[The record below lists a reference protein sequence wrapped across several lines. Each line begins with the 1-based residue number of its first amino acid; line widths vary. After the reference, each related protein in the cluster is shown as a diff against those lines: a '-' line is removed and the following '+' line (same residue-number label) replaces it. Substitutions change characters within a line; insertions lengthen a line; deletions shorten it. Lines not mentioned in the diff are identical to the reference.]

1 MAHEISPF
9 LQLSQY
15 NSRYWKLLDIALPD
29 VKAMPSKLHPKSH
42 PSILGLPFTGALLSL
57 C

>member
-29 VKAMPSKLHPKSH
+29 VKAMPSKLHSKSH
-42 PSILGLPFTGALLSL
+42 PSIIGLPFTGALLSL